1 MQIQRSSPTSHG
13 RLLCSMTRRM
23 SAAVHDRR
31 GVAAIEFGIMIPLL
45 SLMVV
50 SVTDIGLAL
59 YRKMQVEN
67 AAQAG
72 AQYAIVRGFDET
84 GVTGAVTAATNS
96 TTITASPKPYQF
108 CGCPTSAGVSTV
120 SCGAICPSGAQAG
133 TYAMVSAQGTFY
145 TLVNYQIV
153 AATYTYSAQS
163 TARLQ

>member
-1 MQIQRSSPTSHG
+1 MLG
-13 RLLCSMTRRM
+13 FLTRRLR
-23 SAAVHDRR
+23 AAGRDRR

-59 YRKMQVEN
+59 FRKMQVEN

-72 AQYAIVRGFDET
+72 AQYAIVRGFDTT
-84 GVTGAVTAATNS
+84 GVSNAVTAATNS
-96 TTITASPKPYQF
+96 TAITASPNPIQF

-120 SCGAICPSGAQAG
+120 SCGAVCPSGAQAG
-133 TYAMVSAQGTFY
+133 TYAMVSAQGTYY
-145 TLVNYQIV
+145 TLINYQIV
-153 AATYTYSAQS
+153 ATSYTYNAQS

>member
-1 MQIQRSSPTSHG
+1 MHIQISSPKSHR
-13 RLLCSMTRRM
+13 RLLGFLTRRLR
-23 SAAVHDRR
+23 AAGHDRR

-59 YRKMQVEN
+59 FRKMQVEN

-72 AQYAIVRGFDET
+72 AQYAIVRGFDTT
-84 GVTGAVTAATNS
+84 GVSNAVMAATNS
-96 TTITASPKPYQF
+96 TAITASPNPIQF

-120 SCGAICPSGAQAG
+120 SCGAVCPSGAQAG
-133 TYAMVSAQGTFY
+133 TYAMVSAQGTYY
-145 TLVNYQIV
+145 TLINYQIV
-153 AATYTYSAQS
+153 ATSYTYNAQS